1 MIDERV
7 FIGAIG
13 TVFTFTTGEAIHLTL
28 SCLAGALTCVYMGIN
43 IYRKLKEKR

>member
-7 FIGAIG
+7 YIGAIG
-13 TVFTFTTGEAIHLTL
+13 TAVTYTTGEAIHLYL

-43 IYRKLKEKR
+43 IYRKIRQKK